1 MGVGYVFRTRRV
13 FFTLNGKEVYQMGL
27 PDGMLDIKLL
37 YPTFSLGGL
46 KDRIQV
52 NFGMGKTSFRFDL
65 QSKIKMYY
73 KNIFEDIVESDF
85 GQVSTIFER
94 EPKTVLQMAWDYLYS
109 QGYFNT
115 LASIHDGFKTE
126 ILDSIAG

>member
-65 QSKIKMYY
+65 QSKIK
-73 KNIFEDIVESDF
+73 
-85 GQVSTIFER
+85 VSSENGNYLLVSLLSSPLLTRLLYSID
-94 EPKTVLQMAWDYLYS
+94 VLQEHIR
-109 QGYFNT
+109 GYR
-115 LASIHDGFKTE
+115 GV
-126 ILDSIAG
+126 

>member
-1 MGVGYVFRTRRV
+1 
-13 FFTLNGKEVYQMGL
+13 
-27 PDGMLDIKLL
+27 
-37 YPTFSLGGL
+37 
-46 KDRIQV
+46 
-52 NFGMGKTSFRFDL
+52 
-65 QSKIKMYY
+65 MYY